1 MRSRAAV
8 NSLGSYPKDRR
19 FESDLRNHLKSA
31 YSKIS
36 EYQDMTL
43 NHPPYIYY
51 ALCKNKE
58 LDLPRDTQVV
68 KRIVC

>member
-43 NHPPYIYY
+43 NHPPYIFTHFV
-51 ALCKNKE
+51 KIKK
-58 LDLPRDTQVV
+58 LDLSRDTQVV